1 MPWIYIN
8 FIADMEIKYIVYIPA
23 VNLDLTQTLD
33 YYLGSQADGLTWKLI
48 LNKNDVKVSDCT
60 YAVIFTNG
68 DTTYG
73 GAYEFNDY
81 NSNSLG
87 VEAQCTGNSNTG
99 FGSQVITRKDNDI
112 GSKMALS
119 SVGILIT
126 CSCANTFVASSSMD
140 SIYYYTDDLLAS
152 NLISVAIGSSAQT
165 VAITID

>member
-48 LNKNDVKVSDCT
+48 LNKNDVKVSDCNF
-60 YAVIFTNG
+60 AVIFTNG

-73 GAYEFNDY
+73 GAEEFQHY
-81 NSNSLG
+81 NSDSLG
-87 VEAQCTGNSNTG
+87 VEAQCTVGSNTG
-99 FGSQVITRKDNDI
+99 FGSQVITRKNTDI

-119 SVGILIT
+119 SIGILIT
-126 CSCANTFVASSSMD
+126 CDCTNTFAASNTMD
-140 SIYYYTDDLLAS
+140 SIYYYADDLLAS
-152 NLISVAIGSSAQT
+152 TSSSVAIGGLA
-165 VAITID
+165 